1 MLLVPWLMASLGE
14 TGEALVGGLK
24 GIRGKF
30 LKATVKFLV
39 PTAFC
44 SQVYHHGNSFLL
56 VLLLT
61 QTEPLFHA
69 SPTMMKL

>member
-1 MLLVPWLMASLGE
+1 MFLLLVPWLVASLGE
-14 TGEALVGGLK
+14 TWEALVGGQK

-39 PTAFC
+39 PKSITMEI
-44 SQVYHHGNSFLL
+44 L

-69 SPTMMKL
+69 SATMMKL